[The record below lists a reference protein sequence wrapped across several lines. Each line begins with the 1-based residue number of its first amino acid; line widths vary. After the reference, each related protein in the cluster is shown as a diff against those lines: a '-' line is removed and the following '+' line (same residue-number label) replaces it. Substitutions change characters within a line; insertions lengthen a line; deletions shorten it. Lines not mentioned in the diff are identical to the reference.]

1 MIPEGGSR
9 RRVGA
14 AGFAHQKKKK
24 KRKTSGL
31 IKSPHRQSTIKQIN
45 VRGVTLG
52 LSMQTMGVGQWAS

>member
-1 MIPEGGSR
+1 MIPEGG
-9 RRVGA
+9 GA
-14 AGFAHQKKKK
+14 EGGGGAGFAHQKKK